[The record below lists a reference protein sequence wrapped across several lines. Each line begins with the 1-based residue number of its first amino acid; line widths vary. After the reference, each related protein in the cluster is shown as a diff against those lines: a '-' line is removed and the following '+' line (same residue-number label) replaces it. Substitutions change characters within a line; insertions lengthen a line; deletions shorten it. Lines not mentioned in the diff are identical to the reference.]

1 MQSESLGKL
10 SLFHFIITGDTFLL
24 LSCNCAVFSAVF
36 QLGWEMVQKK
46 LGTVGTI
53 WHRRYKIG
61 HSLERERPSV

>member
-53 WHRRYKIG
+53 WHRR
-61 HSLERERPSV
+61 